1 MSCEQVLV
9 VYKLTPVAE
18 LDDGQLARPIALLGQ
33 VETESEK
40 ETLVVN
46 SNSKSNNNNNN
57 NYNSNSNSNSNS
69 NLWLSANLPLTHN

>member
-46 SNSKSNNNNNN
+46 SNSKSNNNNN
-57 NYNSNSNSNSNS
+57 YNSNSNT